1 MSKEREERGL
11 SLWEV
16 VKSVGASMFGVQSS
30 AAHERDFRH
39 GKPSQ
44 YIIVGLVATV
54 LFILVV
60 VGVVKLVMSVAGV
73 P

>member
-1 MSKEREERGL
+1 MSEEREQGKV

-30 AAHERDFRH
+30 AARERDFRH

-44 YIIVGLVATV
+44 YIIVGLIATV
-54 LFILVV
+54 LFIFVV
-60 VGVVKLVMSVAGV
+60 VGVVKLVLSLAGV
-73 P
+73 S

>member
-1 MSKEREERGL
+1 MNDEREQRGV

-16 VKSVGASMFGVQSS
+16 IKSVSASMLGVQSS

-39 GKPSQ
+39 GKASQ
-44 YIIVGLVATV
+44 YIIVGVIATV

-60 VGVVKLVMSVAGV
+60 VGVVKLVMSLAGA